1 MNNTKED
8 YIKIDENKISNVK
21 FIRWMKKMDE
31 CIRICSITTGCTEDN
46 LQPVCKLNNNDSY
59 NKLNKYFE

>member
-8 YIKIDENKISNVK
+8 IDENKILNVK

-31 CIRICSITTGCTEDN
+31 CIRICSITTGCIEDN
-46 LQPVCKLNNNDSY
+46 FQKCVYEKSVEFQREHTNGQI
-59 NKLNKYFE
+59 